1 MGTTLGLRAQ
11 GLALIR
17 HTAHTELGLKHSH
30 CKTHIKKPVNAQRP
44 NRRPHCLSGPSALP
58 ASRPPPRTCLA
69 QRQTTGRQRM
79 EAAALWLP
87 QRTGI
92 GCSWLGAE
100 GGRAVLTVTVQAA
113 LGGQGSAHALEKPRG
128 AVLPSGT
135 VVHPRDHLPLPGSPA
150 PVPALFPTL
159 PPKRPSLQSSSD
171 PQALPSP
178 RPTVAQISEEK
189 RGPSKDDTEQ
199 TSQKTK
205 IPDPRVHGTC

>member
-189 RGPSKDDTEQ
+189 SGPSKDDTEQ